1 MKFTFF
7 KKSYNSIILDN
18 KIWSYMVSDRIK
30 TNKLYLGGNVQ
41 SLVSL
46 TPSVNGPRALVMN
59 AKSTVKILHN
69 DK

>member
-1 MKFTFF
+1 MKFTFL

-46 TPSVNGPRALVMN
+46 IPSVNGPRALVMN
-59 AKSTVKILHN
+59 TKSTVKSLHN